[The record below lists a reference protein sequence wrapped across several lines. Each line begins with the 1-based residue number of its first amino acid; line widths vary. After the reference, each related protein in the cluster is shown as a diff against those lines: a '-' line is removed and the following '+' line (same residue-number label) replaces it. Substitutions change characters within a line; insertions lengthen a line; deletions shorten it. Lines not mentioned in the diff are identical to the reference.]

1 MKKKIFIVIFFFILL
16 GILNSAQD
24 TILNLSVVKKWLNS
38 NNNDFGEKYKLTC
51 KVGLTNLKGTSLSDK
66 SRFVGKNINLEV
78 DTKVGVYSNDYK
90 DESDVVI
97 LHGIW
102 PEVKFTT
109 ISDHYLGWSN
119 ELIIDENSTLYVYR
133 SDIRKNNNSILDKIL
148 KKDKMKLS
156 IVISEYSLKENKPA
170 ETLQKLFKRKQLDNG
185 IITQEQFDE
194 WMNGLK
200 SLPTT
205 NIDDLP
211 KKYKGL
217 FSFKFNCLKSGI

>member
-16 GILNSAQD
+16 SILHSAQYA
-24 TILNLSVVKKWLNS
+24 IQNLSVVKKWLNT

-51 KVGLTNLKGTSLSDK
+51 KVGLTNLKGTSLLDK
-66 SRFVGKNINLEV
+66 SRFFGKNINLEI
-78 DTKVGVYSNDYK
+78 DTKVGVYSDDYK
-90 DESDVVI
+90 DKSDVVI

-119 ELIIDENSTLYVYR
+119 ELIIDENNTLYVYK
-133 SDIRKNNNSILDKIL
+133 SDIRKKNNSALDKIL
-148 KKDKMKLS
+148 KKDKMKLN
-156 IVISEYSLKENKPA
+156 IVISEYSLKENKPS
-170 ETLQKLFKRKQLDNG
+170 ETLQKLFKKNQLERG

-194 WMNGLK
+194 WINGLK

-217 FSFKFNCLKSGI
+217 FSFKFDCLKSEI

>member
-1 MKKKIFIVIFFFILL
+1 MKKKIFIIIFFFILF
-16 GILNSAQD
+16 GFLNSTQD
-24 TILNLSVVKKWLNS
+24 TILNLSVVKKWLNTS
-38 NNNDFGEKYKLTC
+38 NNDFGEKYKLTC
-51 KVGLTNLKGTSLSDK
+51 KVGLTNLKGTSLLDK
-66 SRFVGKNINLEV
+66 TRFIGKNINLEI
-78 DTKVGVYSNDYK
+78 DTKVGVYSDDYK
-90 DESDVVI
+90 NESDIVI

-119 ELIIDENSTLYVYR
+119 ELIINENSTLYVYR

-148 KKDKMKLS
+148 KKDRMRLN
-156 IVISEYSLKENKPA
+156 IAISEYSLKENKPS
-170 ETLQKLFKRKQLDNG
+170 ETLQKLFKKKQLVDG

-194 WMNGLK
+194 WMNDLK

-217 FSFKFNCLKSGI
+217 FSFKFNCLKSKI

>member
-16 GILNSAQD
+16 SILHSAQYA
-24 TILNLSVVKKWLNS
+24 IQNLSVVKKWLNT

-51 KVGLTNLKGTSLSDK
+51 KVGLTNLKGTSLLDK
-66 SRFVGKNINLEV
+66 SRFFGKNINLEI
-78 DTKVGVYSNDYK
+78 DTKVGVYSDDYK
-90 DESDVVI
+90 DKSDVVI

-119 ELIIDENSTLYVYR
+119 ELIIDENNTLYVYK
-133 SDIRKNNNSILDKIL
+133 SDIIKKNNSALDKIL
-148 KKDKMKLS
+148 KKDKMKLN
-156 IVISEYSLKENKPA
+156 IVISEYSLKENKPS
-170 ETLQKLFKRKQLDNG
+170 ETLQKLFKKNQLEKG

-194 WMNGLK
+194 WINGLK

-217 FSFKFNCLKSGI
+217 FSFKFDCLKSEI